1 MRRAALQGGQHVAQG
16 GRLRAGDDADAA
28 REHGDGA
35 LALLVEQALRG
46 QLFLQAL
53 ERFIQGAHAGAADG
67 FHIDLVIAARAVQ
80 RDEGAHFHLVAFA
93 RREARILG
101 AAAEHHGAHLGAI
114 VLQGEIPV
122 TGSGAREV
130 GNLAGDPGQGE
141 RAFEQARDGLVQGA
155 DGQHG
160 RGGKA
165 AVSWSIGHHLV
176 LWGRE
181 LSTYYRR
188 GHAYVIYRA
197 KQQVLF
203 LSI

>member
-1 MRRAALQGGQHVAQG
+1 
-16 GRLRAGDDADAA
+16 
-28 REHGDGA
+28 
-35 LALLVEQALRG
+35 
-46 QLFLQAL
+46 
-53 ERFIQGAHAGAADG
+53 
-67 FHIDLVIAARAVQ
+67 
-80 RDEGAHFHLVAFA
+80 
-93 RREARILG
+93 LG
-101 AAAEHHGAHLGAI
+101 AVI
-114 VLQGEIPV
+114 LQGEIPV
-122 TGSGAREV
+122 AGGGAREV

-141 RAFEQARDGLVQGA
+141 RALEQARDGLVQGA

-165 AVSWSIGHHLV
+165 AVSRGVGHHEV
-176 LWGRE
+176 GEGRE